1 MPTVVL
7 SSPLTGDKQGGIL
20 AGEDARAVEE
30 YEKEV
35 IQEDTDNVP
44 VDKVPPGED
53 GGEEKVRLHV
63 PPLLA
68 ALAGVG

>member
-7 SSPLTGDKQGGIL
+7 SSPLTGDKQGEIL

-35 IQEDTDNVP
+35 IQEDNVP
-44 VDKVPPGED
+44 VFRTE
-53 GGEEKVRLHV
+53 
-63 PPLLA
+63 
-68 ALAGVG
+68 

>member
-35 IQEDTDNVP
+35 IQEDNVP

-53 GGEEKVRLHV
+53 GGEEEVRLHV